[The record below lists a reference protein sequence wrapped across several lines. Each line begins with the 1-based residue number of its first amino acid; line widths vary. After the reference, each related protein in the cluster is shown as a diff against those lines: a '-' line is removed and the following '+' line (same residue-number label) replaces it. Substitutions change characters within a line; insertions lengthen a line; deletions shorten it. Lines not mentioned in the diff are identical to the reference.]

1 MLESTIG
8 LNGIF
13 CCAMIT
19 YNPRSL
25 GGFIE
30 WENTYTK
37 LLDNIM
43 IMTMIMR
50 RRRRMKR
57 MVMMI
62 MIIISHCIPALCNP
76 H

>member
-30 WENTYTK
+30 WENAYTK

-43 IMTMIMR
+43 IMTMIMMMM
-50 RRRRMKR
+50 RRMK
-57 MVMMI
+57 
-62 MIIISHCIPALCNP
+62 
-76 H
+76 